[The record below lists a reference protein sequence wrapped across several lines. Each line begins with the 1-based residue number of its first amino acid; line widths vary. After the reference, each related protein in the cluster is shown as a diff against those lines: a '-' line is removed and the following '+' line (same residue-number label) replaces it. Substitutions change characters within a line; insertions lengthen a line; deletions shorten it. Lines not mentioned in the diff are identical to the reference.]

1 MRDNGNDCGNFKLIV
16 DKNRNGEQMLDGE
29 WIDVMF
35 DGNRMRI
42 KQAPKQHKTPNPF
55 N

>member
-1 MRDNGNDCGNFKLIV
+1 
-16 DKNRNGEQMLDGE
+16 MLDGE

-42 KQAPKQHKTPNPF
+42 KQAAEQHKTINPF
-55 N
+55 S